1 MKASLYSG
9 LLNSEALSILNGTAE
24 PVVHTT
30 VEGSPQSVFWHWR
43 IPAGNLAAFEAAA
56 DLPTGLTLAPTRL
69 AESDPAP
76 EHWLTLEVRRV
87 SGTENGVRAD
97 WSTYVDDGAG
107 VRTLVLESRAS
118 FAALDPVNRFTDP
131 YPVSH
136 TSTGATLDT
145 AVGVGPDAF
154 TSSFVAPAPGS
165 GPTELAAREWVAAN
179 ELRYWA
185 NGVADR
191 VFHDSTVFEPMDL
204 VDPAGVAMANGSQW
218 APYVAASADRV
229 WVSGQRTGLVT
240 NPWWHIPG

>member
-1 MKASLYSG
+1 M
-9 LLNSEALSILNGTAE
+9 
-24 PVVHTT
+24 
-30 VEGSPQSVFWHWR
+30 
-43 IPAGNLAAFEAAA
+43 
-56 DLPTGLTLAPTRL
+56 

-87 SGTENGVRAD
+87 SGIENGVRAD

-145 AVGVGPDAF
+145 AVGMGPDAF

-185 NGVADR
+185 NGSR
-191 VFHDSTVFEPMDL
+191 IGCSTT
-204 VDPAGVAMANGSQW
+204 
-218 APYVAASADRV
+218 APCSSRWIWSTPRAWRWPTVRSGRRT
-229 WVSGQRTGLVT
+229 WPPTPTVSG
-240 NPWWHIPG
+240 